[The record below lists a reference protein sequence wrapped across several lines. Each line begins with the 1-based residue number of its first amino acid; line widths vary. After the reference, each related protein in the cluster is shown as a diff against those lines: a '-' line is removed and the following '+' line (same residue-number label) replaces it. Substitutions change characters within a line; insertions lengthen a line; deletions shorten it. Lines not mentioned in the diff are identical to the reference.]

1 MSPEELQTIQKAIRT
16 EGLDGWIFSNFH
28 HRDRLSD
35 TILDIMPETTNSR
48 LWVYAVPAQG
58 KPVKIVHAI
67 EAGLLEELPGSTQ
80 VYLDRDDFI
89 TALDPL
95 GHKYWGAHF
104 SETLPAIS
112 YLDVGTAGLFEKAG
126 MKLVSAAGLIQRFK
140 GTLDTQGIQAHE
152 RVAKALYDIIA
163 IAWEEVQNAYTHHR
177 TITEG
182 ALRSLMLEEFCR
194 RKLITDHPPL
204 VAAGVHSG
212 NPHYDFSGSGAPLQG
227 GEVVQFDLWA
237 KERGPKGIYADIS
250 WVGIVGDVA
259 QEEVKRAFTD
269 LVEAREGAYR
279 FIAAELEA
287 GRPVSGAMV
296 DTKTRDL
303 LAGLGYEGAIK
314 HRTGHGIDTECHGCG
329 VNMDSVEFPDS
340 RLILE
345 GSCFSLEP
353 GIYFSDFGLRTEI
366 NVYIMQGK
374 PYISGKDRQFTL
386 LTCLG

>member
-1 MSPEELQTIQKAIRT
+1 MSPEELQRIQEAIRI
-16 EGLDGWIFSNFH
+16 EGIEGWIFSNFQ

-35 TILDIMPETTNSR
+35 VILHIMPETTNSR
-48 LWVYAVPAQG
+48 LWVYAVPARG

-67 EAGLLEELPGSTQ
+67 EAGLLEDLPGSTQ

-89 TALDPL
+89 TALAPL
-95 GHKYWGAHF
+95 RHTCWGAHF

-112 YLDVGTAGLFEKAG
+112 YLDAGTALLFEKAG
-126 MKLVSAAGLIQRFK
+126 ITLVSAAGLIQRFK

-152 RVAKALYDIIA
+152 QAARDLYDIIT
-163 IAWEEVQNAYTHHR
+163 IAWEEVQDAYTHHR
-177 TITEG
+177 IITEG
-182 ALRSLMLEEFCR
+182 ELRSLMREEFHK
-194 RKLITDHPPL
+194 RKLVTDHPPL
-204 VAAGVHSG
+204 VATGVHSG
-212 NPHYDFSGSGAPLQG
+212 NPHYDFCGSGAPLQAG
-227 GEVVQFDLWA
+227 DVVQFDLWA
-237 KERGPKGIYADIS
+237 KESGPKGIYADIS
-250 WVGIVGDVA
+250 WVGIFGNSAREGVT
-259 QEEVKRAFTD
+259 QAFTD
-269 LVEAREGAYR
+269 LVEVREAVYR

-303 LAGLGYEGAIK
+303 LTGLGYQRAIK
-314 HRTGHGIDTECHGCG
+314 HRTGHGIDTECHGYG

-366 NVYIMQGK
+366 NVYIMHGK
-374 PYISGKDRQFTL
+374 PHISGKDRQFTL
-386 LTCLG
+386 LTC